1 MNYRNKKAITYL
13 IIGLMFL
20 STTATAASVTLFSD
34 GNASVVVELR
44 DPGNYQDDLTGAISL
59 PEGETITSASFN
71 VSTGFA
77 THDDFI
83 TYDQSIMPIG
93 GGGIWDP
100 RYNNGLTTYSDANCH
115 HPTNLMDCSFSA
127 EEDYLALSALGY
139 SAEFETGEQGMIPGP
154 AVDGMFNWERKMPG
168 GGMGGMMMPPTGC
181 AMGNYCWG
189 TNFDDP
195 DYTDDSIA
203 TSFEY
208 TLETSPIW
216 VHPTKGSASFNSW
229 HSLNYRASGANRYYE
244 DCAYVAYQ
252 DSSDGN
258 GWSQWSFLSFDLGN
272 TTGLQQGSQGLF
284 QKVTTPG
291 TTNQVQ
297 NNCNGK
303 GTITVPP
310 NAWLLA
316 GESMSPNNQNGWA
329 NIGLDLSMSENKYV
343 RLRFVLE
350 RNPIVGT
357 PVNATMPGWYIDT
370 LQIGDPLPQS
380 GSVVM
385 KSFSATPQLSGV
397 GFPEG
402 YGVLDVEA
410 VTTGPGSFTVDI
422 LDSSNGQ
429 VVLDNDGVSMTGLE
443 GELIELWNID
453 TSQYG
458 LIDLRF
464 NYNSGSSRMNT
475 PVLHGFTLGTKIGTG
490 LNSTAG
496 LLVMGGSFGN
506 GQWTSEPGGGV
517 IGYNPTMIDNT
528 WSPPLTTSRF
538 KMPIVAVKP
547 MISDSCGPSNRQIYL
562 APSNNLSGLYS
573 PINNQWVTFAA
584 PSTGVGLGLQYS
596 AQCTVYSMWMEVR
609 FAHTMSNIELD
620 VAGDGDIEWGIT
632 ESAFGSFGRQQMFRT
647 QMVNGINYGADTTT
661 LAMNIQGI
669 AEGAVF
675 FLPKGATI
683 NHAEL
688 SFDNAD
694 IGNAT
699 IELLAGPSSQT
710 LGSVGDEERST
721 PDDAISD
728 LAQFS
733 SNVQALIDNL
743 TVPVS
748 HIDAFGNEWIQF
760 RFRFTNPSAQAAAS
774 IELRDLDIFYTW
786 SRTLS
791 DDNNIARELNQGVAL
806 GQPIG
811 GEVLVPLKFT
821 SDSGGGVTLD
831 NLLVT
836 TESGYDS
843 TLNMSEEWVGLYAT
857 GEVYEV
863 VSTHS
868 VAPSTGASI
877 VGASLQFESESG
889 LAEVRWS
896 SANDSFW
903 YASGSELVSILVALS
918 SSTDTAN
925 GKQITWRFRVNPAWQ
940 DSESARIF
948 TTLITDSGSEGL
960 PAARLFNPSGL
971 GNAVENDASISQ
983 LTVFNQAGDEQTDLS
998 YVHSSNIFTL
1008 EGTVRFENLD
1018 VAPDPASYHL
1028 VFESQN
1034 ASNITEWVEVDR
1046 LFGVLGGNFSWQPVI
1061 PELSAGNDT
1070 FRLRLANYTG
1080 GNTICPPASLSPD
1093 LDCGI
1098 PMTVFIDQ
1106 YAPFLVNISVLDHA
1120 SNWRE
1125 LIDDTWIPPDAN
1137 QKFRVIV
1144 RDIPETTQ
1152 QFTLNYWVEAQH
1164 DNNSNRM
1171 PELSEYQS
1179 VPLTEYSTDVN
1190 GNTTYYISNMGCPPT
1205 NDCIDDRQTGFVPPS
1220 GEPAPRTSL
1229 FVSGTDIS
1237 GNQINGGS
1245 DGFISDLITYIGKN
1259 SIAPQAYSLHVNDA
1273 FGNPLT
1279 EFNKSMYAGNIY
1291 HILVDGKDEN
1301 GWRDV
1306 QHVKIDLNPA
1316 YQNNLVLFFSPRNGT
1331 AWTESTSADILN
1343 IEEDG
1348 IKPRATRLDGT
1359 ALIDPFETEFL
1370 VDLPIRLNWGVT
1382 SLQGVITPEVFMK
1395 DLDPQNGETKLSSS
1409 RYIQRWSYSSGLK
1422 FDVSSFSAS
1431 DTSGFITESV
1441 GTSEGGF
1448 VRPGDL
1454 LQISGDYLFKSALE
1468 GGIFVQP
1475 EIPMSL
1481 ELTRI
1486 PVYPGGETD
1495 KPGSGYVAAATEVSY
1510 YSFYNGSFDLTIPA
1524 ALSTNEYRYVFRV
1537 CAVADASNVD
1547 CEYSLPLGATDFSI
1561 ADDRTFYIKVDNEA
1575 PTVVWGSWNL
1585 ESGGGGETYSDI
1597 LPSSTIHCV
1606 NIDFAIEERQKLIDG
1621 SMQIN
1626 WMYYYNDLNWSQYRS
1641 TFPDSWQT
1649 ADLDLDLSASPNRAS
1664 IDCLDLWPGH
1674 NLPSDLDGVDVRFWV
1689 SGTDSAGNGITLA
1702 GQFGSAVEGGEYS
1715 LTYQEAEFRI
1725 DRVMISPGQ
1734 PEAGQMFEILV
1745 DVTNVGTDS
1754 GELQLQIFI
1763 VIEGKQS
1770 GNFNH
1775 SCGIVYTPSMSEICR
1790 VQVDAFPEA
1799 ISSVKFKIHDMNGNE
1814 LGESDSFHIRAAG
1827 SSGDGGTNWA
1837 LYGGIAAG
1845 IIVLIALV
1853 IGLMMFMGNREDDD
1867 EFFIEDEDYLPPG
1880 EAVQPISR
1888 DGGLPRAQSEDYGDY
1903 GARGGGGPPGY
1914 SGGGPPSAGGPPGA
1928 GESKMDRAQRLFPQW
1943 DEETIQG
1950 YFDQGWSIQQLQ
1962 DWVQENK

>member
-1 MNYRNKKAITYL
+1 ML
-13 IIGLMFL
+13 F
-20 STTATAASVTLFSD
+20 STTVAATSVTSFSD
-34 GNASVVVELR
+34 GSTNVVVELR
-44 DPGNYQDDLTGAISL
+44 DPGNYQDGLSGAISL
-59 PEGETITSASFN
+59 PEGETITSASLN

-83 TYDQSIMPIG
+83 TYDQSIMPPG
-93 GGGIWDP
+93 GGSIWDP

-115 HPTNLMDCSFSA
+115 HPTNIMDCSFSA
-127 EEDYLALSALGY
+127 EEEFLALSAMGHN
-139 SAEFETGEQGMIPGP
+139 AEFETGEQGMSPGTP
-154 AVDGMFNWERKMPG
+154 VDMNNWERKTPG
-168 GGMGGMMMPPTGC
+168 GGMSGIMMPPTGC
-181 AMGNYCWG
+181 AMGDYCWG
-189 TNFDDP
+189 TNFDDH
-195 DYTDDSIA
+195 DYTDDSMIL
-203 TSFEY
+203 TEFEY
-208 TLETSPIW
+208 VLETPAIW
-216 VHPTKGSASFNSW
+216 VYPTKGSASFNSW
-229 HSLNYRASGANRYYE
+229 HSLNYRGSGSSYYYE
-244 DCAYVAYQ
+244 DCAYIAYQ

-258 GWSQWSFLSFDLGN
+258 GWSQWSFLDIDMGN
-272 TTGLQQGSQGLF
+272 TTGLSQGTSGLF

-291 TTNQVQ
+291 TAGRVQ
-297 NNCNGK
+297 SSCNGK
-303 GTITVPP
+303 GTVTVPA
-310 NAWLLA
+310 NSWVLG

-385 KSFSATPQLSGV
+385 KSFTATPPLSGQ

-402 YGVLDVEA
+402 YGVLDVEV

-422 LDSSNGQ
+422 LDSASGQ
-429 VVLDNDGVSMTGLE
+429 VVLDSNGISMSGLE
-443 GELIELWNID
+443 GQLIELWDID
-453 TSQYG
+453 TDQYG

-464 NYNSGSSRMNT
+464 NFNSGASRMNT
-475 PVLHGFTLGTKIGTG
+475 PVMYGFTLGTKIGSG
-490 LNSTAG
+490 LNSSSD
-496 LLVMGGSFGN
+496 VVMMGGIHSN
-506 GQWTSEPGGGV
+506 GQWISDPGGGV
-517 IGYNPTMIDNT
+517 IGFSPTMIDNT
-528 WSPPLTTSRF
+528 WSPALTKSRF

-547 MISDSCGPSNRQIYL
+547 VIADSCGSGQITL
-562 APSNNLSGLYS
+562 VPSNNLSGMLT
-573 PINNQWVTFAA
+573 PTNNQWVTFAA
-584 PSTGVGLGLQYS
+584 PSNGISMGVQYAS
-596 AQCTVYSMWMEVR
+596 QCTVYSLWLELR
-609 FAHTMSNIELD
+609 FAHSLSNVELD
-620 VAGDGDIEWGIT
+620 VAGDGDLEWGVT
-632 ESAFGSFGRQQMFRT
+632 ESALGSFGRQQMFRT
-647 QMVNGINYGADTTT
+647 QMVNGINYGADSTT
-661 LAMNIQGI
+661 LSMNINGE

-683 NHAEL
+683 DHAEL
-688 SFDNAD
+688 SLDNAAV
-694 IGNAT
+694 GNAT
-699 IELLAGPSSQT
+699 IELLAGPSSEF
-710 LGSVGDEERST
+710 LGYVGEETRVT
-721 PDDAISD
+721 PDDYGGQLS
-728 LAQFS
+728 QFAH
-733 SNVQALIDNL
+733 NIQALMDNS
-743 TVPVS
+743 TVPVG
-748 HIDAFGNEWIQF
+748 HVDAYGNEWIQF
-760 RFRFTNPSAQAAAS
+760 RFRLTNPASSAAS
-774 IELRDLDIFYTW
+774 SVLLRDLDILYTW

-811 GEVLVPLKFT
+811 GEVIVPLKFT
-821 SDSGGGVTLD
+821 SDSGGGIILD
-831 NLLVT
+831 GLSVT
-836 TESGYDS
+836 TESGYD
-843 TLNMSEEWVGLYAT
+843 TTINMSDDWVGLYAT

-863 VSTHS
+863 ISTHS
-868 VAPSTGASI
+868 VDPSTGASI

-903 YASGSELVSILVALS
+903 YASGSELVSVLVALS
-918 SSTDTAN
+918 SSLDTAN
-925 GKQITWRFRVNPAWQ
+925 GKQITWRFRINPDWQ
-940 DSESARIF
+940 DSETARIF

-960 PAARLFNPSGL
+960 PAAKFFNPSGL
-971 GNAVENDASISQ
+971 GNAVENDASISE
-983 LTVFNQAGDEQTDLS
+983 LTVLNQAGDEQTDLS
-998 YVHSSNIFTL
+998 NVHSSNIFTL
-1008 EGTVRFENLD
+1008 EGMVRFENLD
-1018 VAPDPASYHL
+1018 VAPDPASYSL

-1034 ASNITEWVEVDR
+1034 ASNLSDWSEVDR
-1046 LFGVLGGNFSWQPVI
+1046 LSGVLGGNFSWQPVI

-1070 FRLRLANYTG
+1070 FRLRLDNYTG

-1125 LIDDTWIPPDAN
+1125 LLDDTWIPPKAN

-1164 DNNSNRM
+1164 DNNSNRL
-1171 PELSEYQS
+1171 PELDEYHS
-1179 VPLTEYSTDVN
+1179 VDLNEYSTDVN
-1190 GNTTYYISNMGCPPT
+1190 GNTTYYLSNFGCPPT
-1205 NDCIDDRQTGFVPPS
+1205 NDCIDDRQTGFVPPT

-1229 FVSGTDIS
+1229 YISGTDIS
-1237 GNQINGGS
+1237 GNQINGG
-1245 DGFISDLITYIGKN
+1245 DAGFISDLITYIGK
-1259 SIAPQAYSLHVNDA
+1259 SSQPPQAYSLHVNDA

-1291 HILVDGKDEN
+1291 HVLVDGKDEN

-1331 AWTESTSADILN
+1331 AWTETTSADILN
-1343 IEEDG
+1343 MDDDG
-1348 IKPRATRLDGT
+1348 VKPRATRLDGT

-1370 VDLPIRLNWGVT
+1370 VDIPIRLNWGVT
-1382 SLQGVITPEVFMK
+1382 TLQGVITPEVFMK

-1409 RYIQRWSYSSGLK
+1409 RYIQRWSYSDGLK
-1422 FDVSSFSAS
+1422 FDVSSLSVS
-1431 DTSGFITESV
+1431 DSSGFITESV
-1441 GTSEGGF
+1441 GGLDGGF

-1468 GGIFVQP
+1468 GGVFVQP
-1475 EIPMSL
+1475 EIPMTL
-1481 ELTRI
+1481 EITRI
-1486 PVYPGGETD
+1486 PIYPGGETD

-1524 ALSTNEYRYVFRV
+1524 ALSTNEYRNVFRI
-1537 CAVADASNVD
+1537 CSAADASNVD
-1547 CEYSLPLGATDFSI
+1547 CEYSLPIGATDFSI
-1561 ADDRTFYIKVDNEA
+1561 ADDRTFYVKVDNQA

-1585 ESGGGGETYSDI
+1585 ESGGGGDTYSDI

-1606 NIDFAIEERQKLIDG
+1606 NIDFAIEEKQKLTDG
-1621 SMQIN
+1621 SIQLN
-1626 WMYYYNDLNWSQYRS
+1626 WMYFYEDLNWSQYRS
-1641 TFPDSWQT
+1641 TFPDAWQS
-1649 ADLDLDLSASPNRAS
+1649 ADLDLDLTGITKRAS
-1664 IDCLDLWPGH
+1664 GDCLDLWPDH
-1674 NLPSDLDGVDVRFWV
+1674 ELPSDLDGVYLRFWV

-1702 GQFGSAVEGGEYS
+1702 GQFGSAVEGGEYA

-1725 DRVMISPGQ
+1725 DRVMISPSQ

-1754 GELQLQIFI
+1754 GELQLEIFI

-1775 SCGIVYTPSMSEICR
+1775 SCGIDYTPSMSEICR

-1799 ISSVKFKIHDMNGNE
+1799 ISSVKFKIKDMNGNE

-1837 LYGGIAAG
+1837 LYGGVAAG
-1845 IIVLIALV
+1845 VIVLIALV
-1853 IGLMMFMGNREDDD
+1853 IGIMMFMGNRDEDD

-1880 EAVQPISR
+1880 EAVRPMAGS
-1888 DGGLPRAQSEDYGDY
+1888 GDYGDY
-1903 GARGGGGPPGY
+1903 GSRSTETEGY
-1914 SGGGPPSAGGPPGA
+1914 SGGGPPGRGGGPPGSS
-1928 GESKMDRAQRLFPQW
+1928 ESKLDRAKRLFPQW
-1943 DEETIQG
+1943 DDATIQG

>member
-1 MNYRNKKAITYL
+1 ML
-13 IIGLMFL
+13 F
-20 STTATAASVTLFSD
+20 STTAAGATVTIFSD

-44 DPGNYQDDLTGAISL
+44 DPGNYQDDLSGSISL

-71 VSTGFA
+71 VSTQFSS
-77 THDDFI
+77 HDDFI
-83 TYDQSIMPIG
+83 SYDQSIMPPG

-100 RYNNGLTTYSDANCH
+100 RVNNGLTTYSDANCH

-127 EEDYLALSALGY
+127 EEEYLALSALGY
-139 SAEFETGEQGMIPGP
+139 SADFETGEQGMVPGP
-154 AVDGMFNWERKMPG
+154 PVEGIFNWERKMPG
-168 GGMGGMMMPPTGC
+168 GGMTGGLMIPPHGC

-195 DYTDDSIA
+195 DYTDDTQTT

-208 TLETSPIW
+208 ILETPPIW
-216 VHPTKGSASFNSW
+216 VHPTKGSGSFNSW
-229 HSLNYRASGANRYYE
+229 HSLNYRASGVNRYYE

-258 GWSQWSFLSFDLGN
+258 AWSPWAFLNFDLGN

-291 TTNQVQ
+291 TIGQVQ

-310 NAWLLA
+310 TSWVLA
-316 GESMSPNNQNGWA
+316 GESTSPNNQNGWA
-329 NIGLDLSMSENKYV
+329 NIGLDLTSSENKYV
-343 RLRFVLE
+343 RLRFTLE
-350 RNPIVGT
+350 RNPIAGT

-385 KSFSATPQLSGV
+385 SSFTATPPLGGL

-402 YGVLDVEA
+402 YGVLDVEVA
-410 VTTGPGSFTVDI
+410 TTGPGSFTVDI
-422 LDSSNGQ
+422 LDASNGQ
-429 VVLDNDGVSMTGLE
+429 VVLNGDGVSMSGLE
-443 GELIELWNID
+443 GELIELWDID
-453 TSQYG
+453 TDQYG

-464 NYNSGSSRMNT
+464 NFDSGLSRMNT
-475 PVLHGFTLGTKIGTG
+475 PVMHGFTLGTKIGTS
-490 LNSTAG
+490 LNSSAG
-496 LLVMGGSFGN
+496 LVYIGGNFAN
-506 GQWTSEPGGGV
+506 GQWTSDSNGGI
-517 IGYNPTMIDNT
+517 IGYSPSMIDNS
-528 WSPPLTTSRF
+528 WSPPLTKSRF
-538 KMPIVAVKP
+538 KMPIIAAKP
-547 MISDSCGPSNRQIYL
+547 VISDSCGSSGRQIML
-562 APSNNLSGLYS
+562 VPSNNLSGSLT
-573 PINNQWVTFAA
+573 PTNNQWVTFAA
-584 PSTGVGLGLQYS
+584 PSTGVTMGLIYS
-596 AQCTVYSMWMEVR
+596 TQCTVYSMWLEVR
-609 FAHTMSNIELD
+609 FAHTMSNVELD
-620 VAGDGDIEWGIT
+620 VAGDGDLEWGIT
-632 ESAFGSFGRQQMFRT
+632 ESAYGSLGRQQMFRT
-647 QMVNGINYGADTTT
+647 QMINGINYGADNTT
-661 LAMNIQGI
+661 LSMSIVGQ

-683 NHAEL
+683 DHAEL

-699 IELLAGPSSQT
+699 IELLAGPSSQL
-710 LGSVGDEERST
+710 LGSVGEKERAT
-721 PDDAISD
+721 PDDALTND
-728 LAQFS
+728 LAQFAH
-733 SNVQALIDNL
+733 NIQALMDNS

-748 HIDAFGNEWIQF
+748 HIDGYGNEWIQF
-760 RFRFTNPSAQAAAS
+760 RFRFTNPSATAAS
-774 IELRDLDIFYTW
+774 SILLRDLDIFYTW

-821 SDSGGGVTLD
+821 SDSGGGL
-831 NLLVT
+831 NLNNLSVT

-843 TLNMSEEWVGLYAT
+843 TINMSDEWIGLYAT

-868 VAPSTGASI
+868 VEPSTGASI

-889 LAEVRWS
+889 LAEVRWTL
-896 SANDSFW
+896 ANDSFW
-903 YASGSELVSILVALS
+903 YARGSDLVSILVALS
-918 SSTDTAN
+918 SSTNTPD
-925 GKQITWRFRVNPAWQ
+925 GKQITWRFRINPAWQ
-940 DSESARIF
+940 DSETARIF

-960 PAARLFNPSGL
+960 PAAKFFNPDGQ

-983 LTVFNQAGDEQTDLS
+983 LRVLNQAGAEQTNLS
-998 YVHSSNIFTL
+998 NVHSSNVFTL
-1008 EGTVRFENLD
+1008 EGTVRFENLE
-1018 VAPDPASYHL
+1018 VAPDPSSYSL

-1034 ASNITEWVEVDR
+1034 ASNLTEWSEVDR
-1046 LFGVLGGNFSWQPVI
+1046 LSGVLGGNFSWQPVI

-1080 GNTICPPASLSPD
+1080 GNTICPPAALSPD
-1093 LDCGI
+1093 IDCGI
-1098 PMTVFIDQ
+1098 PMTVYIDQ
-1106 YAPFLVNISVLDHA
+1106 YAPFLVNISVWDGIQH
-1120 SNWRE
+1120 WRD
-1125 LIDDTWIPPDAN
+1125 LQDDTWIPPQAN

-1144 RDIPETTQ
+1144 RDIPQITE

-1164 DNNSNRM
+1164 DNDSNRL

-1179 VPLTEYSTDVN
+1179 VPLTIDSTDAN
-1190 GNTTYYISNMGCPPT
+1190 GNTTYYISNVGCPPS
-1205 NDCIDDRQTGFVPPS
+1205 NDCIDDRQTGFVPPT

-1229 FVSGTDIS
+1229 FVSGSDIS
-1237 GNQINGGS
+1237 GNEINGGG
-1245 DGFISDLITYIGKN
+1245 DGFIYDLITYIGKP
-1259 SIAPQAYSLHVNDA
+1259 SIAPQAYSLHVGDA

-1279 EFNKSMYAGNIY
+1279 EFNKSMFAGNIY
-1291 HILVDGKDEN
+1291 HLFVDGRDDN

-1306 QHVKIDLNPA
+1306 AYVKVDLNPA
-1316 YQNNLVLFFSPRNGT
+1316 YNNDLVLFFSPRNGT
-1331 AWTESTSADILN
+1331 AWTESTSAEFLS
-1343 IEEDG
+1343 IENDG

-1370 VDLPIRLNWGVT
+1370 VDMPIRLKWGVT
-1382 SLQGVITPEVFMK
+1382 TLQGVITPEVFMK
-1395 DLDPQNGETKLSSS
+1395 DLDPDNSETKLSSS
-1409 RYIQRWSYSSGLK
+1409 RYIQRWSYSDGLK
-1422 FDVSSFSAS
+1422 FDVSSFGAN
-1431 DTSGFITESV
+1431 DTSGFITTSV
-1441 GTSEGGF
+1441 GGLDGGF

-1454 LQISGDYLFKSALE
+1454 LQIKGDYLFKSALE

-1475 EIPMSL
+1475 EIPMTL
-1481 ELTRI
+1481 EITRI
-1486 PVYPGGETD
+1486 PIYPGGESD

-1510 YSFYNGSFDLTIPA
+1510 NSFYNGSFDLIIPA
-1524 ALSTNEYRYVFRV
+1524 ALSTNEYRYVFRM
-1537 CAVADASNVD
+1537 CTAADATNVD
-1547 CEYSLPLGATDFSI
+1547 CEYTLPVGATDFSI
-1561 ADDRTFYIKVDNEA
+1561 EDDRTFYVKVDNQA

-1585 ESGGGGETYSDI
+1585 ESSNSGETYSDI

-1606 NIDFAIEERQKLIDG
+1606 NIDFAIEEKQKLMDG

-1641 TFPDSWQT
+1641 TFPDAWQT
-1649 ADLDLDLSASPNRAS
+1649 AELDLDLTASPNRAS
-1664 IDCLDLWPGH
+1664 VDCLDLWPGH

-1702 GQFGSAVEGGEYS
+1702 GQFGSAVEGGEYA

-1754 GELQLQIFI
+1754 GELKLEIFI

-1775 SCGIVYTPSMSEICR
+1775 SCGTVYTPSMSEICR
-1790 VQVDAFPEA
+1790 VQVDAFPEP

-1814 LGESDSFHIRAAG
+1814 LGESESFHIRAAG
-1827 SSGDGGTNWA
+1827 SSSAGGTNWA
-1837 LYGGIAAG
+1837 LYGGVAAV

-1853 IGLMMFMGNREDDD
+1853 VGIMMFMGNREDDD
-1867 EFFIEDEDYLPPG
+1867 DFFIEDEDYLPHG
-1880 EAVQPISR
+1880 EAAQPMSR
-1888 DGGLPRAQSEDYGDY
+1888 GGYPTRAQSEDYGDY
-1903 GARGGGGPPGY
+1903 GTRSAGTQGYGGGGPPVS
-1914 SGGGPPSAGGPPGA
+1914 SGGVPPGA
-1928 GESKMDRAQRLFPQW
+1928 GESQMDRAKRLFPQW
-1943 DEETIQG
+1943 DEGTIQG